1 MEMEITEDIKYRAS
15 KGQLTR
21 EEQQQMRDEI
31 RYYRRHLIKSRKILT
46 DLLLENTAA
55 LKVDLSMEGK

>member
-31 RYYRRHLIKSRKILT
+31 QYYRRHLIKSRKILT

-55 LKVDLSMEGK
+55 LKVDLSMEEK